1 MKKAMAINDFEIVTR
16 LNNNIIQLH
25 FNDLTSVVLNR
36 QDEKGI
42 YMVTRKG

>member
-36 QDEKGI
+36 
-42 YMVTRKG
+42 